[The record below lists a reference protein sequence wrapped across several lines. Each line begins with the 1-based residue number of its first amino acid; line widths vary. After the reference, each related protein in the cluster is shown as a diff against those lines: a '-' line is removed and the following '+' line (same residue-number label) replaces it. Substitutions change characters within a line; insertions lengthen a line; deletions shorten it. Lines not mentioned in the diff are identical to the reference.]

1 MSDGI
6 FSPMLRDLLIFVCLT
21 VSILAFVFAAYAW
34 TMMQDGQKK
43 YVRMQSFMDE
53 YDKMKE
59 RMKDVET
66 RLRKEEIKLKATMA
80 ANRLGKAGLIPSLKD
95 EEAMDV
101 EALEKLEKAVEKAEA
116 EATAEKLSEEE
127 AAAVTKEVPD
137 DKTPWQAM
145 VDEFNGLA
153 ANMNQPR
160 YKQACENFVDKYHL
174 AMLAFTEIDKMTEQ
188 PKFVVIGDI
197 LQSSLWAM
205 TIEGSGP
212 GKYAVV
218 PNPIKAYNPEA
229 HDHQG
234 MKETFASNFERGTTY
249 TGYQVKLPA
258 IFKAMLGNW
267 RIERPGVIRLS

>member
-21 VSILAFVFAAYAW
+21 ISILAFVFAAYAW
-34 TMMQDGQKK
+34 TMMNDGQKK

-80 ANRLGKAGLIPSLKD
+80 ANRLGKAGLIPSLKAG
-95 EEAMDV
+95 EELDA

-116 EATAEKLSEEE
+116 EATAEKLTE
-127 AAAVTKEVPD
+127 AEASAVTKEMPD

-145 VDEFNGLA
+145 VDEYNTLA
-153 ANMNQPR
+153 ANINQPR
-160 YKQACENFVDKYHL
+160 FGQACERFVEKYHL
-174 AMLAFTEIDKMTEQ
+174 ALLAFTEMDTLTDQ
-188 PKFVVIGDI
+188 PKYVVIDDFG
-197 LQSSLWAM
+197 QSNLWAM
-205 TIEGSGP
+205 TVEGGP

-218 PNPIKAYNPEA
+218 PNILKQYNREM
-229 HDHQG
+229 HDHMG
-234 MKETFASNFERGTTY
+234 MKETFASNYEKGGSY
-249 TGYQVKLPA
+249 SNYQVKLPA
-258 IFKAMLGNW
+258 MFKAVLGIW
-267 RIERPGVIRLS
+267 RIDRPGVIRLS